1 MKTFLTL
8 LKREFNLFW
17 NNKVLRILFI
27 GAPILYGIL
36 IGYVYEKGKATD
48 LPIIVVDLDQTD
60 MSYKAI
66 QMLQENE
73 VVDVISVLSDI
84 HAANEETIN
93 YEAASTIVIPK
104 NFEKDIL
111 LKKYPE
117 ILVYVNT
124 ANMLTANFSSS
135 AIQLSLGTLKA
146 GISIESLKKQGMPE
160 AVALTQYE
168 PFKMSFIR
176 KHNRSTNYLYF
187 LWPGVLATILQQ
199 VLLLGLA
206 LSFASEFEKGS
217 FSQLIEKT
225 NSTAKLLLVKI
236 IPYLIMSLGIW
247 GLYLLFSV
255 WFRVPLSESIWAL
268 TAVAFIFVLSV
279 SFMGILVSILIPN
292 QLKATEI
299 LMVVATPSFII
310 SGFTWPLSQM
320 PVWIQFIANGIPLTH
335 FLKIFRVL
343 VVEQGTLTQTSDS
356 LYAMIYIMLIC
367 GIVSLYC
374 ITHKKE
380 KNQTQLKT

>member
-48 LPIIVVDLDQTD
+48 LPIIVVDLNQTD

-367 GIVSLYC
+367 GIVSYIALH
-374 ITHKKE
+374 IKK
-380 KNQTQLKT
+380 KRIKPN

>member
-1 MKTFLTL
+1 
-8 LKREFNLFW
+8 
-17 NNKVLRILFI
+17 
-27 GAPILYGIL
+27 
-36 IGYVYEKGKATD
+36 
-48 LPIIVVDLDQTD
+48 
-60 MSYKAI
+60 
-66 QMLQENE
+66 MLQENE

-367 GIVSLYC
+367 GIVSYIALH
-374 ITHKKE
+374 IKK
-380 KNQTQLKT
+380 KRIKPN

>member
-187 LWPGVLATILQQ
+187 Y
-199 VLLLGLA
+199 GL
-206 LSFASEFEKGS
+206 
-217 FSQLIEKT
+217 
-225 NSTAKLLLVKI
+225 V
-236 IPYLIMSLGIW
+236 Y
-247 GLYLLFSV
+247 
-255 WFRVPLSESIWAL
+255 
-268 TAVAFIFVLSV
+268 
-279 SFMGILVSILIPN
+279 
-292 QLKATEI
+292 
-299 LMVVATPSFII
+299 
-310 SGFTWPLSQM
+310 
-320 PVWIQFIANGIPLTH
+320 
-335 FLKIFRVL
+335 
-343 VVEQGTLTQTSDS
+343 
-356 LYAMIYIMLIC
+356 
-367 GIVSLYC
+367 
-374 ITHKKE
+374 
-380 KNQTQLKT
+380 

>member
-160 AVALTQYE
+160 AVARTQYE

-320 PVWIQFIANGIPLTH
+320 PVWIQYIANGIPLTH

-367 GIVSLYC
+367 GIVSYIALH
-374 ITHKKE
+374 IKK
-380 KNQTQLKT
+380 KKIKPN

>member
-1 MKTFLTL
+1 
-8 LKREFNLFW
+8 
-17 NNKVLRILFI
+17 
-27 GAPILYGIL
+27 
-36 IGYVYEKGKATD
+36 
-48 LPIIVVDLDQTD
+48 
-60 MSYKAI
+60 
-66 QMLQENE
+66 MLQENE

-299 LMVVATPSFII
+299 LMVGATPSFII
-310 SGFTWPLSQM
+310 SGLH
-320 PVWIQFIANGIPLTH
+320 GH
-335 FLKIFRVL
+335 
-343 VVEQGTLTQTSDS
+343 
-356 LYAMIYIMLIC
+356 
-367 GIVSLYC
+367 
-374 ITHKKE
+374 
-380 KNQTQLKT
+380 

>member
-176 KHNRSTNYLYF
+176 KHNRSTNSLYF

-367 GIVSLYC
+367 GIVSYIALH
-374 ITHKKE
+374 IKK
-380 KNQTQLKT
+380 KRIKPN

>member
-335 FLKIFRVL
+335 FLKRFRVL

-367 GIVSLYC
+367 GIVSYIALH
-374 ITHKKE
+374 IKK
-380 KNQTQLKT
+380 KRIKPN

>member
-367 GIVSLYC
+367 GIVSYIALH
-374 ITHKKE
+374 IKRKRI
-380 KNQTQLKT
+380 KPN

>member
-1 MKTFLTL
+1 M
-8 LKREFNLFW
+8 
-17 NNKVLRILFI
+17 
-27 GAPILYGIL
+27 
-36 IGYVYEKGKATD
+36 
-48 LPIIVVDLDQTD
+48 
-60 MSYKAI
+60 
-66 QMLQENE
+66 
-73 VVDVISVLSDI
+73 
-84 HAANEETIN
+84 
-93 YEAASTIVIPK
+93 
-104 NFEKDIL
+104 
-111 LKKYPE
+111 
-117 ILVYVNT
+117 
-124 ANMLTANFSSS
+124 
-135 AIQLSLGTLKA
+135 
-146 GISIESLKKQGMPE
+146 
-160 AVALTQYE
+160 
-168 PFKMSFIR
+168 
-176 KHNRSTNYLYF
+176 
-187 LWPGVLATILQQ
+187 
-199 VLLLGLA
+199 
-206 LSFASEFEKGS
+206 
-217 FSQLIEKT
+217 
-225 NSTAKLLLVKI
+225 KI

-367 GIVSLYC
+367 GIVSYIALH
-374 ITHKKE
+374 IKK
-380 KNQTQLKT
+380 KRIKPN

>member
-1 MKTFLTL
+1 
-8 LKREFNLFW
+8 
-17 NNKVLRILFI
+17 
-27 GAPILYGIL
+27 
-36 IGYVYEKGKATD
+36 
-48 LPIIVVDLDQTD
+48 
-60 MSYKAI
+60 
-66 QMLQENE
+66 
-73 VVDVISVLSDI
+73 
-84 HAANEETIN
+84 
-93 YEAASTIVIPK
+93 
-104 NFEKDIL
+104 
-111 LKKYPE
+111 
-117 ILVYVNT
+117 
-124 ANMLTANFSSS
+124 MLTANFSSS

-310 SGFTWPLSQM
+310 SGFTWPLRQM

-367 GIVSLYC
+367 GIVSYIALH
-374 ITHKKE
+374 IKK
-380 KNQTQLKT
+380 KRIKPN

>member
-146 GISIESLKKQGMPE
+146 GISIKSLKKQGMPE

-367 GIVSLYC
+367 GIVSYIALH
-374 ITHKKE
+374 IKK
-380 KNQTQLKT
+380 KRIKPN

>member
-367 GIVSLYC
+367 GIVSYIALH
-374 ITHKKE
+374 IKK
-380 KNQTQLKT
+380 KRIKPN